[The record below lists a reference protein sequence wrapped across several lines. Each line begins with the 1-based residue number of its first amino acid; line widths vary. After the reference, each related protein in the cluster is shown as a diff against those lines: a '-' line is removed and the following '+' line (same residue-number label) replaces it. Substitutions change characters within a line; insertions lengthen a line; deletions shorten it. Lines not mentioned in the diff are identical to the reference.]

1 MAVASI
7 SQHLSQ
13 QVRWERESV
22 VARVQELREQSR
34 RLHALTDQIDAELE
48 ESLRLQRG
56 MDEMLGLAPQLSL
69 DASDGELRGKRLREI
84 AIEILRQSTFA
95 EQTIH
100 YRDWYQLVL
109 AAGIRVAG
117 KDPIATFL
125 TQIARAE
132 GVVSLGRRSGL
143 YRLAA

>member
-13 QVRWERESV
+13 QVRRERERV
-22 VARVQELREQSR
+22 LARVQELREQSL

-56 MDEMLGLAPQLSL
+56 MDEMLGLAPQLSF
-69 DASDGELRGKRLREI
+69 DAFDGELRGKRLREI
-84 AIEILRQSTFA
+84 AIEVLRQSSFA

-100 YRDWYQLVL
+100 YRDWYELVL
-109 AAGIRVAG
+109 AAGVRVAG

-125 TQIARAE
+125 TQVARAE

>member
-1 MAVASI
+1 VAVASI

-13 QVRWERESV
+13 QVRRERERV
-22 VARVQELREQSR
+22 LARVQELREQSL

-56 MDEMLGLAPQLSL
+56 MDEMLGLAPQLSF
-69 DASDGELRGKRLREI
+69 DAFDGELRGKRLREI
-84 AIEILRQSTFA
+84 AIEVLRQSSFA

-100 YRDWYQLVL
+100 YRDWYELVL
-109 AAGIRVAG
+109 AAGVRVAG

-125 TQIARAE
+125 TQVARAE